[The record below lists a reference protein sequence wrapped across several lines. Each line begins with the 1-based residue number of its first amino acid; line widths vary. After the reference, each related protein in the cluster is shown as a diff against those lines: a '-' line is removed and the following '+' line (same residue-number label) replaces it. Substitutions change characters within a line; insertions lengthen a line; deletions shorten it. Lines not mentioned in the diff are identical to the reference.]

1 MSLSENPNTTT
12 VMSAPCGAATGQSV
26 RWRLPAMPVF
36 VGEVVAF
43 IALMFAAGAPSPL
56 FVLYQREW
64 GFPTWLLTVA
74 FAIYAFTLLATLLV
88 AGSLSDYI
96 GRRPVLIAALVI
108 EAIGMSLFVFA
119 PSIGWIIAARA
130 IQGVATGAATGTF
143 TAVIVE
149 LAPERY
155 RRLSALIVSAA
166 PMGGLALGAFIT
178 GFAIQFTVAP
188 SAIIFSALTLVFLL
202 GAAITVLAAE
212 TVARRAGVARSF
224 IPRVVVPRV
233 ARREFTASA
242 LTQIAAWML
251 AGLFLGLAPS
261 IIRGVFRLD
270 SGLVNGVMVGLAPTA
285 GTVASLLLGRVS
297 ARLTQMAGAVASLV
311 GVVVFVAGVIG
322 GWFPLLVIGVVI
334 GGAGFG
340 AAFSGALRTLAP
352 LVTGTERAGLFA
364 AVYLVCYLAYG
375 APTIVAGELI
385 GVIGLPRAVIGYAV
399 VVSIFAAIGV
409 LAQFRLA
416 CSR

>member
-12 VMSAPCGAATGQSV
+12 VMSASCAVATGQPM
-26 RWRLPAMPVF
+26 RWRLPATPVF

-119 PSIGWIIAARA
+119 PNIGWIIAARA
-130 IQGVATGAATGTF
+130 IQGVATGAATSAF

-224 IPRVVVPRV
+224 IPRVVVPRA
-233 ARREFTASA
+233 ARREFMASA

-340 AAFSGALRTLAP
+340 ASFSGALRTLAP

-375 APTIVAGELI
+375 APALVAGELI
-385 GVIGLPRAVIGYAV
+385 GVIGLQRAVIGYAV
-399 VVSIFAAIGV
+399 VVSIFAAVGL
-409 LAQFRLA
+409 LAQSRLA
-416 CSR
+416 RSR